1 MSRLTTPDVAVPGP
15 LPDTPGRH
23 IRAWWGVSSLSLAI
37 LALVT
42 TEFLPASLLSPMSAD
57 LHVSPGTMGQIVTA
71 TALVGAIAGP
81 TLAPLLP
88 RADRKRV
95 LVVLMVVAIAS
106 NVVSALAPSFTVLV
120 MARFALGAS
129 IAGFWGM
136 SLAVVSV
143 LVPKEA
149 IGRAMTL
156 VTLGGTVATVAAV
169 PIGAYL
175 GDVFNW
181 RVVFLLAAVL
191 ALIALA
197 AQWFVLPQVPPAP
210 SQGFHVVLETVRRP
224 VVAIPLFA
232 VVLTAFGHFAGFTYI
247 RVAIDTLPSANGD
260 VVALLLSVFGI
271 AGVLGNML
279 VGWLID
285 THLRL
290 VAALSPLLIAAS
302 LAGLAVVGASVTSLA
317 IPIAIWGAAWGMFPT
332 IANTWVA
339 RVAPDRLESVGALT
353 VTMFQVGITLGAIG
367 GGVLVD
373 LVDVDAAL
381 TAGAVAAVVGGLV
394 LVSRRPVQPTSPR

>member
-1 MSRLTTPDVAVPGP
+1 MTNVAAPRL

-23 IRAWWGVSSLSLAI
+23 TRAWWGVSSLSLAI

-57 LHVSPGTMGQIVTA
+57 LDVSAGTMGQIVTA

-95 LVVLMVVAIAS
+95 LIILMMVAIAS
-106 NVVSALAPSFTVLV
+106 NVVSALAPSFIVLV
-120 MARFALGAS
+120 IARLALGAS

-136 SLAVVSV
+136 ALAVVAV
-143 LVPKEA
+143 LVPKDT

-169 PIGAYL
+169 PVGAYL
-175 GDVFNW
+175 GELLNW

-197 AQWFVLPQVPPAP
+197 VQWFALPQVPPAP
-210 SQGFHVVLETVRRP
+210 SQGFTVVMETLRRP

-232 VVLTAFGHFAGFTYI
+232 VVLIAFGHFAGFTYI
-247 RVAIDTLPSANGD
+247 RLAIDTVPGATGEA
-260 VVALLLSVFGI
+260 VPLLLFVFGV

-279 VGWLID
+279 VAWLVD

-290 VAALSPLLIAAS
+290 VGALAPLLIAAS
-302 LAGLAVVGASVTSLA
+302 LAGMVLLGLSVVSVAV
-317 IPIAIWGAAWGMFPT
+317 PITIWGAAWGMFPT
-332 IANTWVA
+332 IANSWVA

-367 GGVLVD
+367 GGLLVD
-373 LVDVDAAL
+373 HVDIDAAL
-381 TAGAVAAVVGGLV
+381 TTGAVAAVAGGLV
-394 LVSRRPVQPTSPR
+394 LVSRRPVQQTSHR

>member
-1 MSRLTTPDVAVPGP
+1 MTNVAAPRL

-23 IRAWWGVSSLSLAI
+23 TRAWWGVSSLSLAI

-57 LHVSPGTMGQIVTA
+57 LDVSAGTMGQIVTA

-95 LVVLMVVAIAS
+95 LIILMMVAIAS
-106 NVVSALAPSFTVLV
+106 NVVSALAPSFIVLV
-120 MARFALGAS
+120 IARLALGAS

-136 SLAVVSV
+136 ALAVVAV
-143 LVPKEA
+143 LVPKDT

-169 PIGAYL
+169 PVGAYL
-175 GDVFNW
+175 GELLNW

-197 AQWFVLPQVPPAP
+197 VQWFALPQVPPAP
-210 SQGFHVVLETVRRP
+210 SQGFTVVMETLRRP

-232 VVLTAFGHFAGFTYI
+232 VVLIAFGHFAGFTYI
-247 RVAIDTLPSANGD
+247 RLAIDTVPGATGEA
-260 VVALLLSVFGI
+260 VPLLLFVFGV

-279 VGWLID
+279 VGWLVD

-290 VAALSPLLIAAS
+290 VGALAPLLIAAS
-302 LAGLAVVGASVTSLA
+302 LAGMVLLGLSVVSVAV
-317 IPIAIWGAAWGMFPT
+317 PITIWGAAWGMFPT
-332 IANTWVA
+332 IANSWVA

-367 GGVLVD
+367 GGLLVD
-373 LVDVDAAL
+373 HVDVDAAL
-381 TAGAVAAVVGGLV
+381 TIGAVAAVAGGLV
-394 LVSRRPVQPTSPR
+394 LVSRRPVQQTSHR

>member
-1 MSRLTTPDVAVPGP
+1 MTNVAAPRP
-15 LPDTPGRH
+15 LSDSPGREN
-23 IRAWWGVSSLSLAI
+23 RAWWGVSSLSLAI

-57 LHVSPGTMGQIVTA
+57 LDVSAGTMGQIVTA

-95 LVVLMVVAIAS
+95 LMVLMVVAIAS
-106 NVVSALAPSFTVLV
+106 NVVSALAPSFIVLV
-120 MARFALGAS
+120 IARLALGAS

-149 IGRAMTL
+149 IGRGMTL

-169 PIGAYL
+169 PVGAYL
-175 GDVFNW
+175 GDILNW
-181 RVVFLLAAVL
+181 RVVFLLAAAL

-197 AQWFVLPQVPPAP
+197 VQWFVLPQVPPAP
-210 SQGFHVVLETVRRP
+210 SQGFNVVLETLRRP

-232 VVLTAFGHFAGFTYI
+232 VVLIAFGHFAGFTYI
-247 RVAIDTLPSANGD
+247 RLALDPVSSATGN
-260 VVALLLSVFGI
+260 VVPLLLFVFGI
-271 AGVLGNML
+271 AGVLGNVL
-279 VGWLID
+279 VGWLVD
-285 THLRL
+285 TRLRL
-290 VAALSPLLIAAS
+290 AAALSPLLIAAS
-302 LAGLAVVGASVTSLA
+302 LAGLVVVGVSVTSVA
-317 IPIAIWGAAWGMFPT
+317 IAIAIWGAAWGMFPT

-353 VTMFQVGITLGAIG
+353 VTMFQLGITLGAIG

-373 LVDVDAAL
+373 LVDVHAAL
-381 TAGAVAAVVGGLV
+381 ATGAVVAVVGGAV
-394 LVSRRPVQPTSPR
+394 LVSRRPVQQTSHR

>member
-1 MSRLTTPDVAVPGP
+1 MTNVAAPRL

-23 IRAWWGVSSLSLAI
+23 TRAWWGVSSLSLAI

-57 LHVSPGTMGQIVTA
+57 LDVSAGTMGQIVTA

-95 LVVLMVVAIAS
+95 LIILMMVAIAS
-106 NVVSALAPSFTVLV
+106 NVVSALAPSFIVLV
-120 MARFALGAS
+120 IARLALGAS

-136 SLAVVSV
+136 ALAVVAV
-143 LVPKEA
+143 LVPKDT

-169 PIGAYL
+169 PVGAYL
-175 GDVFNW
+175 GELLNW

-197 AQWFVLPQVPPAP
+197 VQWFALPQVPPAP
-210 SQGFHVVLETVRRP
+210 SQGFTVVMETLRRP

-232 VVLTAFGHFAGFTYI
+232 VVLIAFGHFAGFTYI
-247 RVAIDTLPSANGD
+247 RLAIDTLPGATGEA
-260 VVALLLSVFGI
+260 VPLLLFVFGV

-279 VGWLID
+279 VGWLVD

-290 VAALSPLLIAAS
+290 VGALAPLLIAAS
-302 LAGLAVVGASVTSLA
+302 LAGMVLLGLSVVSVAV
-317 IPIAIWGAAWGMFPT
+317 PITIWGAAWGMFPT
-332 IANTWVA
+332 IANSWVA

-367 GGVLVD
+367 GGLLVD
-373 LVDVDAAL
+373 NVDVDAAL
-381 TAGAVAAVVGGLV
+381 TTGAVAAVAGGLV
-394 LVSRRPVQPTSPR
+394 LVSRRPVQQTSHR

>member
-1 MSRLTTPDVAVPGP
+1 MTNVAAPRL
-15 LPDTPGRH
+15 LPSTPGRH
-23 IRAWWGVSSLSLAI
+23 TRAWWGVSSLSLAI

-42 TEFLPASLLSPMSAD
+42 TEFLPASLLTPMSAD
-57 LHVSPGTMGQIVTA
+57 LDVSAGTMGQIVTA

-95 LVVLMVVAIAS
+95 LIILMMVAIAS
-106 NVVSALAPSFTVLV
+106 NVVSALAPSFIVLV
-120 MARFALGAS
+120 IARLTLGAS

-136 SLAVVSV
+136 ALAVVAV
-143 LVPKEA
+143 LVPKDT

-169 PIGAYL
+169 PVGAYL
-175 GDVFNW
+175 GELLNW

-197 AQWFVLPQVPPAP
+197 VQWFALPQVPPAP
-210 SQGFHVVLETVRRP
+210 SQGFTVVMETLRRP

-232 VVLTAFGHFAGFTYI
+232 VVLIAFGHFAGFTYI
-247 RVAIDTLPSANGD
+247 RLAIDTVPGATGEA
-260 VVALLLSVFGI
+260 VPLLLFVFGV

-279 VGWLID
+279 VGWLVD

-290 VAALSPLLIAAS
+290 VGALAPLLIAAS
-302 LAGLAVVGASVTSLA
+302 LAGMVLLGLSVVSVAV
-317 IPIAIWGAAWGMFPT
+317 PITIWGAAWGMFPT
-332 IANTWVA
+332 IANSWVA

-353 VTMFQVGITLGAIG
+353 VTMFQVGITLGAIAG
-367 GGVLVD
+367 GLLVD
-373 LVDVDAAL
+373 HVDVDAAL
-381 TAGAVAAVVGGLV
+381 TTGAVAAVAGGLV
-394 LVSRRPVQPTSPR
+394 LVSRRPVQQTSHQ